1 MTADKSTANFSF
13 FYFFSELV
21 KLAFAAR
28 SEQLFTLSSG
38 CRNKLGSLGHRLR
51 KRTIVQNAPRQQGR
65 TWLELVISCVNEQL
79 FVIPNS
85 SRPDT
90 ADAAGMTRA
99 QGEQLFRTRQ
109 AA

>member
-13 FYFFSELV
+13 FYFFFRTGTTGPSLLGANNCS
-21 KLAFAAR
+21 KR
-28 SEQLFTLSSG
+28 SQQYG
-38 CRNKLGSLGHRLR
+38 C
-51 KRTIVQNAPRQQGR
+51 
-65 TWLELVISCVNEQL
+65 TWLQLAISCVNEQL

-85 SRPDT
+85 SRPET